1 MVMEYYKADYGC
13 QPVAVTKAQWLSR
26 TAGWP
31 GSHTGVTV
39 TLSRSTRHRQLRTSS
54 RMGPLRS
61 VTYSDPGENHATP
74 KIRPETPIHPLSRD
88 RKGTS
93 VC

>member
-13 QPVAVTKAQWLSR
+13 QPVSVTKVQWLSR

-39 TLSRSTRHRQLRTSS
+39 TLSRSTVISSCVPHPEWAYYVRLLIRIRGRT
-54 RMGPLRS
+54 M
-61 VTYSDPGENHATP
+61 
-74 KIRPETPIHPLSRD
+74 
-88 RKGTS
+88 
-93 VC
+93 